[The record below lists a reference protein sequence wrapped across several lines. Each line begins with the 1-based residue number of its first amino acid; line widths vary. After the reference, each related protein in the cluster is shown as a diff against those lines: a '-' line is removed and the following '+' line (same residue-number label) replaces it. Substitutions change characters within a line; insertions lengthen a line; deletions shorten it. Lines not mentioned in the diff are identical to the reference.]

1 MTPNF
6 GSTGHTP
13 RMDSSAF
20 IRSRPGLLLLSAAL
34 MVAAVI
40 AWFVLGPMKAR
51 REARDFA
58 GQLQAAITQQ
68 QAHKVEKLL
77 ERVRTEKRLLN
88 AGSVKVAVAAAGTF
102 LLKEHALL
110 KNYEAAFANIPQKIT
125 GDPDAAQLAG
135 IAGQLATVRKALNAL
150 APDLKTENEP
160 GFQALETQWQ
170 KFLSQSSTAA
180 NNLLEQWIATAEK
193 QCNALDYRSPLE
205 KSAAPMTALAG
216 LVRKINDYESEFT
229 NQLSLRGDLLERSI
243 AVRAR
248 LAACDREL
256 EKLDDGMAALRRAG
270 TVREFSEGI
279 NLIASSEFSN
289 SPPAAAASAVQSLK
303 VSDETTL
310 RILLGATNAGTWACL
325 GRETG
330 RFVPETVMPAERLIL
345 QQLNND
351 PAISSNHRR
360 YHLWLDP
367 DGTQT
372 LDWITVGPFYN
383 TLGWKRIKAWSPSR
397 FSTIVQFQD
406 RDYGFFD
413 GQYRLSPTQ
422 LVYRLEALGNLQETA
437 AFYSVGLEK
446 VLSGNNS
453 YAIPL
458 LDVLDSIK
466 DSRAGSPLF
475 RAWLF
480 LRLTD
485 LMKLQPAAWGLD
497 FCPAARADQVQIE
510 KITGGPLDSGDWFV
524 SSRVNSYGEKLE
536 QFFDSK
542 KSVSYAKQA
551 AGLFALERAAAQ
563 SGLRYAG
570 FVGLDGKPNFVGSS
584 APEEIWG
591 YNSSH
596 SQPVLLAMKAGASSF
611 QEPAMPLSPLF
622 ALERP
627 RKEFLANVGVNP
639 EDPCFRDVLPPLFRI
654 STRIQP

>member
-1 MTPNF
+1 
-6 GSTGHTP
+6 
-13 RMDSSAF
+13 MDSSAF
-20 IRSRPGLLLLSAAL
+20 IRSRTGILLLSATL
-34 MVAAVI
+34 MVGAVI

-58 GQLQAAITQQ
+58 GQLQTAIAQQ
-68 QAHKVEKLL
+68 QAHTVEKLL
-77 ERVRTEKRLLN
+77 ERVRTEQRLLN
-88 AGSVKVAVAAAGTF
+88 TGSVQLAVAAAGTF

-125 GDPDAAQLAG
+125 GEPDVAQLAG
-135 IAGQLATVRKALNAL
+135 IAGQLATVRNALNAL

-170 KFLSQSSTAA
+170 KFLSQNSLVV
-180 NNLLEQWIATAEK
+180 NNLLDQWIATAEK
-193 QCNALDYRSPLE
+193 QCNALDYRSSPE
-205 KSAAPMTALAG
+205 KSAAQVTALSG
-216 LVRKINDYESEFT
+216 LVRKINDCESEFT
-229 NQLSLRGDLLERSI
+229 NYLSLRGDLLERSI

-256 EKLDDGMAALRRAG
+256 KKIDDGMAALRRAG
-270 TVREFSEGI
+270 MVKEFSDAI

-289 SPPAAAASAVQSLK
+289 SPPAAAASAVQSLD

-310 RILLGATNAGTWACL
+310 RILLGTTNAGTWACL
-325 GRETG
+325 KRETG
-330 RFVPETVMPAERLIL
+330 RFVPEAVMPAERLIL
-345 QQLNND
+345 QQFNND

-360 YHLWLDP
+360 YRLWLDP

-372 LDWITVGPFYN
+372 VEWITVGPFYN
-383 TLGWKRIKAWSPSR
+383 TLGWKQIKAWAPSR
-397 FSTIVQFQD
+397 FSTSVQFKD

-422 LVYRLEALGNLQETA
+422 LVYRVEDLGHLQETA

-453 YAIPL
+453 YASPL
-458 LDVLDSIK
+458 LEVLDAIK

-485 LMKLQPAAWGLD
+485 LMKCQPDAWGLN
-497 FCPAARADQVQIE
+497 FCPAVSADQVQIE
-510 KITGGPLDSGDWFV
+510 KITGGRLDDGDWFIPAK
-524 SSRVNSYGEKLE
+524 VNSHGKKLE

-551 AGLFALERAAAQ
+551 AGLFALARAAAQ

-584 APEEIWG
+584 APEEICG
-591 YNSSH
+591 YNSSY
-596 SQPVLLAMKAGASSF
+596 SQPVLLAMKAGAISF

-627 RKEFLANVGVNP
+627 RKEFLANAGVNP
-639 EDPCFRDVLPPLFRI
+639 ADPCFRDVLPPLFQAL
-654 STRIQP
+654 TQKQP

>member
-1 MTPNF
+1 
-6 GSTGHTP
+6 
-13 RMDSSAF
+13 MDNSAF
-20 IRSRPGLLLLSAAL
+20 IRSRRGILLLSATL
-34 MVAAVI
+34 IGVAVI

-58 GQLQAAITQQ
+58 GQLQAAIAQQ
-68 QAHKVEKLL
+68 QAHTVEKLL

-88 AGSVKVAVAAAGTF
+88 AGSVNVAVAAAQNF
-102 LLKEHALL
+102 LLKEYALL
-110 KNYEAAFANIPQKIT
+110 KNYEAAFANIPKKIT
-125 GDPDAAQLAG
+125 GDPVAAQLAVF
-135 IAGQLATVRKALNAL
+135 AGQLATVRNALNAL

-170 KFLSQSSTAA
+170 KFLSQNSTAV
-180 NNLLEQWIATAEK
+180 NNLLDQWIATAEK
-193 QCNALDYRSPLE
+193 ECNALNYRSSLE
-205 KSAAPMTALAG
+205 KSAAQITALTG
-216 LVRKINDYESEFT
+216 LVRKINDCESEFT
-229 NQLSLRGDLLERSI
+229 NHLSLRGDLLERSI
-243 AVRAR
+243 AVRTR
-248 LAACDREL
+248 LAAYDREL
-256 EKLDDGMAALRRAG
+256 KKIDDGMAALRRAG
-270 TVREFSEGI
+270 TVREFSEDI

-289 SPPAAAASAVQSLK
+289 SPPAAAASAVQSLNM
-303 VSDETTL
+303 SDETTL

-330 RFVPETVMPAERLIL
+330 RFVPEAVMPAERLIL

-360 YHLWLDP
+360 YRLWLNP
-367 DGTQT
+367 DGTKT
-372 LDWITVGPFYN
+372 LDWITIGPFYN

-413 GQYRLSPTQ
+413 DQYRLSPTQ

-458 LDVLDSIK
+458 LEVLNSIK
-466 DSRAGSPLF
+466 DSREGSPLF

-485 LMKLQPAAWGLD
+485 LMKCQPDAWGLD

-510 KITGGPLDSGDWFV
+510 KITGERLDSGDWFIPAK
-524 SSRVNSYGEKLE
+524 VNSHGKKLE
-536 QFFDSK
+536 QFFNSK
-542 KSVSYAKQA
+542 KSVSYTKQA
-551 AGLFALERAAAQ
+551 AGLFALASAAAQ
-563 SGLRYAG
+563 SGLRYVG

-627 RKEFLANVGVNP
+627 RKEFLANAGVNP
-639 EDPCFRDVLPPLFRI
+639 EDPCFRDVLPPLFRT
-654 STRIQP
+654 STRKQP

>member
-1 MTPNF
+1 
-6 GSTGHTP
+6 
-13 RMDSSAF
+13 MDSSAF
-20 IRSRPGLLLLSAAL
+20 IRSRTGILLLSATL
-34 MVAAVI
+34 IVGAVI
-40 AWFVLGPMKAR
+40 AWFALGPMKAH

-58 GQLQAAITQQ
+58 GQLQTAIAQQ
-68 QAHKVEKLL
+68 QAHRVEKLL
-77 ERVRTEKRLLN
+77 ERVRTEQRLLN
-88 AGSVKVAVAAAGTF
+88 AGSVQLAVAAAGTF

-110 KNYEAAFANIPQKIT
+110 KNYEAAFANMPQKIT
-125 GDPDAAQLAG
+125 GEPDAAQLAG
-135 IAGQLATVRKALNAL
+135 IASQLATVRDALNAL

-170 KFLSQSSTAA
+170 KFLSQNSLVV
-180 NNLLEQWIATAEK
+180 NNLLDQWIATAEK
-193 QCNALDYRSPLE
+193 QCNALDYRSSPE
-205 KSAAPMTALAG
+205 KSAAQVSALSG
-216 LVRKINDYESEFT
+216 LVRKINDCESAFT
-229 NQLSLRGDLLERSI
+229 NYLSLRGDLLERSI

-256 EKLDDGMAALRRAG
+256 KKIDDGMAALRRAG
-270 TVREFSEGI
+270 TVREFSDAI

-289 SPPAAAASAVQSLK
+289 SPPVAAASAAQSLK
-303 VSDETTL
+303 VSDETVL
-310 RILLGATNAGTWACL
+310 RILLGATNAGTWAACL
-325 GRETG
+325 GREPG
-330 RFVPETVMPAERLIL
+330 RFVPPAVVPAERLIL

-351 PAISSNHRR
+351 PAISSNHWR

-372 LDWITVGPFYN
+372 RDWITVGPFTN
-383 TLGWKRIKAWSPSR
+383 KLGWMRIKAWSPSR
-397 FSTIVQFQD
+397 FSTVVQFQD

-422 LVYRLEALGNLQETA
+422 LVYRVEDLGHLQETA

-446 VLSGNNS
+446 VLSGTNS

-458 LDVLDSIK
+458 LEVLNSIK
-466 DSRAGSPLF
+466 DSRAGSSLF

-485 LMKLQPAAWGLD
+485 LMKCQPDAWGLN
-497 FCPAARADQVQIE
+497 FCPAACADQVQIE
-510 KITGGPLDSGDWFV
+510 KIAGGRLDSGDWFIP
-524 SSRVNSYGEKLE
+524 SRVNSYGKKLE

-551 AGLFALERAAAQ
+551 AGLFALVRAAAQ
-563 SGLRYAG
+563 SGFRYAG

-596 SQPVLLAMKAGASSF
+596 NQPVLLTMKAGASSF
-611 QEPAMPLSPLF
+611 QEPAMPFSPLF

-627 RKEFLANVGVNP
+627 RKEFLANAGVNP
-639 EDPCFRDVLPPLFRI
+639 EDPCFRDVLPPLFRT
-654 STRIQP
+654 STRK

>member
-1 MTPNF
+1 
-6 GSTGHTP
+6 
-13 RMDSSAF
+13 
-20 IRSRPGLLLLSAAL
+20 
-34 MVAAVI
+34 
-40 AWFVLGPMKAR
+40 
-51 REARDFA
+51 
-58 GQLQAAITQQ
+58 
-68 QAHKVEKLL
+68 
-77 ERVRTEKRLLN
+77 
-88 AGSVKVAVAAAGTF
+88 
-102 LLKEHALL
+102 
-110 KNYEAAFANIPQKIT
+110 
-125 GDPDAAQLAG
+125 
-135 IAGQLATVRKALNAL
+135 
-150 APDLKTENEP
+150 
-160 GFQALETQWQ
+160 
-170 KFLSQSSTAA
+170 
-180 NNLLEQWIATAEK
+180 
-193 QCNALDYRSPLE
+193 
-205 KSAAPMTALAG
+205 
-216 LVRKINDYESEFT
+216 
-229 NQLSLRGDLLERSI
+229 
-243 AVRAR
+243 
-248 LAACDREL
+248 
-256 EKLDDGMAALRRAG
+256 
-270 TVREFSEGI
+270 
-279 NLIASSEFSN
+279 
-289 SPPAAAASAVQSLK
+289 VQSLK

-310 RILLGATNAGTWACL
+310 RILLGATNAGDWACL

-383 TLGWKRIKAWSPSR
+383 MLGWKRIKAWSPSR
-397 FSTIVQFQD
+397 FPTIVQFQD

-422 LVYRLEALGNLQETA
+422 LVYRVEDLGNLQETA

-458 LDVLDSIK
+458 LEVLDSIK
-466 DSRAGSPLF
+466 DSHAGSPLF

-485 LMKLQPAAWGLD
+485 LMKCQPAAWGLD

-524 SSRVNSYGEKLE
+524 PARVNSYGEKLE

-551 AGLFALERAAAQ
+551 AGLFALSRAVAQ

-584 APEEIWG
+584 APREIWG

-611 QEPAMPLSPLF
+611 REPAMPLSPLF

-627 RKEFLANVGVNP
+627 RKEFLADVGVNP
-639 EDPCFRDVLPPLFRI
+639 EDPCFKDVLPPLFQT
-654 STRIQP
+654 STRKQP

>member
-1 MTPNF
+1 MVLIHI
-6 GSTGHTP
+6 S

-20 IRSRPGLLLLSAAL
+20 IRSRTGILLLSAAL
-34 MVAAVI
+34 VVGAVI
-40 AWFVLGPMKAR
+40 AWFVLGPMKAH

-58 GQLQAAITQQ
+58 GQLQAAIAQQ
-68 QAHKVEKLL
+68 QAHKVETLL

-88 AGSVKVAVAAAGTF
+88 ADSVKVAVADAGTF

-110 KNYEAAFANIPQKIT
+110 KNYEAAFANIPPKIT
-125 GDPDAAQLAG
+125 GDPDAAQLAV
-135 IAGQLATVRKALNAL
+135 IAGQLAAVRNALNAL

-160 GFQALETQWQ
+160 GFQAFEAQWQ
-170 KFLSQSSTAA
+170 KFLSQNSTAV
-180 NNLLEQWIATAEK
+180 NHLLDQWIATAEN
-193 QCNALDYRSPLE
+193 QCNALDYRSRPE
-205 KSAAPMTALAG
+205 KIATQTTALSG
-216 LVRKINDYESEFT
+216 LVRKINDCESEFT
-229 NQLSLRGDLLERSI
+229 NYLSLRGDLLERSI

-256 EKLDDGMAALRRAG
+256 KKLDDGMAALRSAG
-270 TVREFSEGI
+270 TVKEFSRGI

-289 SPPAAAASAVQSLK
+289 SPPAAAASAVQSLD

-310 RILLGATNAGTWACL
+310 RILLEATNAGTWACL

-330 RFVPETVMPAERLIL
+330 RFVPEAVMPAERLIL

-351 PAISSNHRR
+351 PAISSNHWR
-360 YHLWLDP
+360 YRLWLDP

-372 LDWITVGPFYN
+372 PDWITVGPFYN
-383 TLGWKRIKAWSPSR
+383 SVGWKRIKAWSPSR
-397 FSTIVQFQD
+397 FSTVVQFQD
-406 RDYGFFD
+406 QDYGFFD

-422 LVYRLEALGNLQETA
+422 FVYRLEDLGHLQETA

-466 DSRAGSPLF
+466 DSREGSPLF

-485 LMKLQPAAWGLD
+485 LMKLQPDAWGLH
-497 FCPAARADQVQIE
+497 FCPAAHADEVQIE
-510 KITGGPLDSGDWFV
+510 KITGGRLDSGDWFNP
-524 SSRVNSYGEKLE
+524 SRVNSYGKKLE

-551 AGLFALERAAAQ
+551 AGLFALARAAAQ
-563 SGLRYAG
+563 SGLRYVG
-570 FVGLDGKPNFVGSS
+570 FVGLDGKPNFAGSS

-596 SQPVLLAMKAGASSF
+596 SQPVLLAMKVGAGSF

-627 RKEFLANVGVNP
+627 RKEFLANAGVNP
-639 EDPCFRDVLPPLFRI
+639 EDPCFRDVLPPLFRT
-654 STRIQP
+654 STQRQP

>member
-1 MTPNF
+1 
-6 GSTGHTP
+6 
-13 RMDSSAF
+13 MDSSAF
-20 IRSRPGLLLLSAAL
+20 IHSRPGILLLSATL
-34 MVAAVI
+34 IVGAVI

-58 GQLQAAITQQ
+58 GQLQVAIAQQ
-68 QAHKVEKLL
+68 QAHTVEKLL
-77 ERVRTEKRLLN
+77 ERVRMEQRLLN
-88 AGSVKVAVAAAGTF
+88 AGSVQVAVAAAGTF

-110 KNYEAAFANIPQKIT
+110 KNYEAAFAKIPQKIT

-135 IAGQLATVRKALNAL
+135 IGGQLAMVRNALNSL
-150 APDLKTENEP
+150 APDLRTENEP

-170 KFLSQSSTAA
+170 KFLSQNSTAV
-180 NNLLEQWIATAEK
+180 NNLLDQWIATAEK
-193 QCNALDYRSPLE
+193 QCNALDYRSPPE
-205 KSAAPMTALAG
+205 KSAAPMTALSG
-216 LVRKINDYESEFT
+216 LVRKINDCESEFT
-229 NQLSLRGDLLERSI
+229 NYLSLRGDLLERSI
-243 AVRAR
+243 AVRVK
-248 LAACDREL
+248 LAAYDREL
-256 EKLDDGMAALRRAG
+256 KKLDDGMAALRRAG
-270 TVREFSEGI
+270 TIKEFSEDI
-279 NLIASSEFSN
+279 NVIASSKFSN
-289 SPPAAAASAVQSLK
+289 SPPAAAASAVQSLN

-325 GRETG
+325 GRATG
-330 RFVPETVMPAERLIL
+330 RFVPEAVMPAERLIL

-360 YHLWLDP
+360 YRLWLDP
-367 DGTQT
+367 GGTQT

-422 LVYRLEALGNLQETA
+422 LVYRLEDLGNLPETA

-458 LDVLDSIK
+458 LEVLNSIK
-466 DSRAGSPLF
+466 DSREGSPLF

-485 LMKLQPAAWGLD
+485 LMKLQPDAWGLD

-551 AGLFALERAAAQ
+551 AGLFELSRATAQ

-591 YNSSH
+591 FNSSH
-596 SQPVLLAMKAGASSF
+596 SQPVLLARKAGASSF

-622 ALERP
+622 TLGKP
-627 RKEFLANVGVNP
+627 RKEFLANAGVNP
-639 EDPCFRDVLPPLFRI
+639 EDPCFRDVLPPLFLA
-654 STRIQP
+654 STPK

>member
-1 MTPNF
+1 
-6 GSTGHTP
+6 
-13 RMDSSAF
+13 MDSSAF
-20 IRSRPGLLLLSAAL
+20 IRSRTGILLLSATL
-34 MVAAVI
+34 MVGAVI

-58 GQLQAAITQQ
+58 GQLQTAIAQQ
-68 QAHKVEKLL
+68 QAHTVEKLL
-77 ERVRTEKRLLN
+77 ERVRTEQRLLN
-88 AGSVKVAVAAAGTF
+88 TGSVQLAVAAAGTF

-125 GDPDAAQLAG
+125 GEPDVAQLAG
-135 IAGQLATVRKALNAL
+135 IAGQLATVRNALNAL

-170 KFLSQSSTAA
+170 KFLSQNSLVV
-180 NNLLEQWIATAEK
+180 NNLLDQWIATAEK
-193 QCNALDYRSPLE
+193 QCNALDYRSSPE
-205 KSAAPMTALAG
+205 KSAAQVTALSG
-216 LVRKINDYESEFT
+216 LVRKINDCESEFT
-229 NQLSLRGDLLERSI
+229 NYLSLRGDLLERSI

-256 EKLDDGMAALRRAG
+256 KKIDDGMAALRRAG
-270 TVREFSEGI
+270 MVKEFSDAI
-279 NLIASSEFSN
+279 NLIASSGFSN
-289 SPPAAAASAVQSLK
+289 SPPATAASAVQSLD

-310 RILLGATNAGTWACL
+310 RILLGTTNAGTWACL
-325 GRETG
+325 KRETG
-330 RFVPETVMPAERLIL
+330 RFVPEAVMPAERLIL
-345 QQLNND
+345 QQFNND

-360 YHLWLDP
+360 YCLWLDP

-372 LDWITVGPFYN
+372 VEWITVGPFYN
-383 TLGWKRIKAWSPSR
+383 TLGWKQIKAWAPSR
-397 FSTIVQFQD
+397 FSTIVQFKD

-422 LVYRLEALGNLQETA
+422 LVYRVEDLGHLQETA

-453 YAIPL
+453 YASPL
-458 LDVLDSIK
+458 LEVLDSIK
-466 DSRAGSPLF
+466 DSQAGSPLF

-485 LMKLQPAAWGLD
+485 LMKCQPDAWGLN
-497 FCPAARADQVQIE
+497 FCPAVSADQVQIE
-510 KITGGPLDSGDWFV
+510 KITGGRLDDGDWFV
-524 SSRVNSYGEKLE
+524 PARVNSHGKKLE

-551 AGLFALERAAAQ
+551 AGLFALAHAAAQ

-584 APEEIWG
+584 GPEEIWG

-611 QEPAMPLSPLF
+611 QEPAMPLSPIFTLG
-622 ALERP
+622 RP
-627 RKEFLANVGVNP
+627 SREFLADVGVNP
-639 EDPCFRDVLPPLFRI
+639 EDPCFRDVLPPLFRT
-654 STRIQP
+654 STRKQP

>member
-6 GSTGHTP
+6 GSIGHTS
-13 RMDSSAF
+13 RMDSSAL
-20 IRSRPGLLLLSAAL
+20 IRSRTGLLLLSATL
-34 MVAAVI
+34 IVGAVI
-40 AWFVLGPMKAR
+40 AWLVLGPMKAR

-58 GQLQAAITQQ
+58 GQLRAAIAQQ
-68 QAHKVEKLL
+68 QAHTVEKLL
-77 ERVRTEKRLLN
+77 ERVRTEQRLLN
-88 AGSVKVAVAAAGTF
+88 AGSVQEAVAAAGTF

-110 KNYEAAFANIPQKIT
+110 KNYEAAFANIPKKIT

-135 IAGQLATVRKALNAL
+135 IAGQLATVRNALNAL

-170 KFLSQSSTAA
+170 KFLSQNSTAV
-180 NNLLEQWIATAEK
+180 NNLIEQWIATAEK

-205 KSAAPMTALAG
+205 KSAAPMTALSG
-216 LVRKINDYESEFT
+216 LVRKINDCESEFT
-229 NQLSLRGDLLERSI
+229 NYLSFRGDLLERSI
-243 AVRAR
+243 TVRAR
-248 LAACDREL
+248 LAACEREL

-289 SPPAAAASAVQSLK
+289 SPPVAAASAVQSLE

-310 RILLGATNAGTWACL
+310 RILLGATNAGTWTCL
-325 GRETG
+325 GRAG
-330 RFVPETVMPAERLIL
+330 RFVPETVMPAERLIF

-351 PAISSNHRR
+351 PAISSNHWR
-360 YHLWLDP
+360 YRLWLDP

-372 LDWITVGPFYN
+372 LDWIIVGPFYN

-446 VLSGNNS
+446 VLAGTNS

-458 LDVLDSIK
+458 LEVLDSIK

-485 LMKLQPAAWGLD
+485 LMNLQPAAWGLY
-497 FCPAARADQVQIE
+497 FCPAVRADQVQME

-524 SSRVNSYGEKLE
+524 PSRVNSYGKKLE

-551 AGLFALERAAAQ
+551 AGLFALSRAAAQ

-584 APEEIWG
+584 APAEIWG

-596 SQPVLLAMKAGASSF
+596 SQPVLLAMKAGARSF
-611 QEPAMPLSPLF
+611 QEPALPLSPLF

-627 RKEFLANVGVNP
+627 RKEFLANAGVNP
-639 EDPCFRDVLPPLFRI
+639 EDPCFRDVLPPLFRT
-654 STRIQP
+654 STRKQP

>member
-1 MTPNF
+1 
-6 GSTGHTP
+6 
-13 RMDSSAF
+13 MDNSAF
-20 IRSRPGLLLLSAAL
+20 IRSRTGILLLSATL
-34 MVAAVI
+34 IVGSII

-51 REARDFA
+51 RAASDFA
-58 GQLQAAITQQ
+58 VQLQAAIAQQ
-68 QAHKVEKLL
+68 QAHTVEKLL
-77 ERVRTEKRLLN
+77 ERVRTEQRLLN
-88 AGSVKVAVAAAGTF
+88 AGSVKVAVADAGTF

-135 IAGQLATVRKALNAL
+135 VAGQLATVRNALNAL

-170 KFLSQSSTAA
+170 KFLSQNSMAV
-180 NNLLEQWIATAEK
+180 NDHLDQWIATAEK
-193 QCNALDYRSPLE
+193 QCNSLDYRSSLE
-205 KSAAPMTALAG
+205 KSAAQIAALSD
-216 LVRKINDYESEFT
+216 LVRKINDCESEFT
-229 NQLSLRGDLLERSI
+229 NYLSLRGDLLERSI
-243 AVRAR
+243 AVRKR
-248 LAACDREL
+248 LAAYDREL
-256 EKLDDGMAALRRAG
+256 KKNDDGMAALRRAG
-270 TVREFSEGI
+270 TIKEFSEAI
-279 NLIASSEFSN
+279 NLIASSGFSN
-289 SPPAAAASAVQSLK
+289 SPPAAAASAVQSIKL
-303 VSDETTL
+303 SDETTL
-310 RILLGATNAGTWACL
+310 RILLEVTNAGAWACL

-330 RFVPETVMPAERLIL
+330 RFVPEAVMPAERLIL

-360 YHLWLDP
+360 YRLWLDP

-383 TLGWKRIKAWSPSR
+383 TLGWKQIKAWSPSR

-422 LVYRLEALGNLQETA
+422 LVYRLEDLGNLQETA

-446 VLSGNNS
+446 VLSGTNS
-453 YAIPL
+453 YATPL
-458 LDVLDSIK
+458 LEVLNSIK

-485 LMKLQPAAWGLD
+485 LMKLQPDAWGLD

-510 KITGGPLDSGDWFV
+510 KITGGRLDSGDWFV
-524 SSRVNSYGEKLE
+524 PARVNSYGKKLE
-536 QFFDSK
+536 QYFDSK
-542 KSVSYAKQA
+542 KSVSYPKQA
-551 AGLFALERAAAQ
+551 AGLFALARAAAQ

-584 APEEIWG
+584 VPGEIWG

-596 SQPVLLAMKAGASSF
+596 SQPVLLAMKTGASSF
-611 QEPAMPLSPLF
+611 QELAMPLSPLF

-627 RKEFLANVGVNP
+627 RKEFLANAGVNP
-639 EDPCFRDVLPPLFRI
+639 GDPCFRDVLPPLFRT
-654 STRIQP
+654 STRKQP

>member
-1 MTPNF
+1 
-6 GSTGHTP
+6 
-13 RMDSSAF
+13 MDSSAF
-20 IRSRPGLLLLSAAL
+20 IRSRTGILLLSATL
-34 MVAAVI
+34 MVGAVI

-58 GQLQAAITQQ
+58 GQLQTAIAQQ
-68 QAHKVEKLL
+68 QAHTVEKLL
-77 ERVRTEKRLLN
+77 ERVRTEQRLLYT
-88 AGSVKVAVAAAGTF
+88 GSVQLAVAAAGTF

-125 GDPDAAQLAG
+125 GEPDAAQLAG
-135 IAGQLATVRKALNAL
+135 VAGQLATVHNALNAL

-170 KFLSQSSTAA
+170 KFLSQNSLVV
-180 NNLLEQWIATAEK
+180 NNLLDQWIATAEK
-193 QCNALDYRSPLE
+193 QCNSLDYRSSPE
-205 KSAAPMTALAG
+205 KSAAQVTALSG
-216 LVRKINDYESEFT
+216 LVRKINDCESEFT
-229 NQLSLRGDLLERSI
+229 NYLSLRGDLLERSI

-256 EKLDDGMAALRRAG
+256 KKIDDGMAALRRAG
-270 TVREFSEGI
+270 MVKEFSDAI

-289 SPPAAAASAVQSLK
+289 SPPAAAASAVQSLD

-310 RILLGATNAGTWACL
+310 RILLGTTNAGTWACL
-325 GRETG
+325 KRETG
-330 RFVPETVMPAERLIL
+330 RFVPEAVMPAERLIL
-345 QQLNND
+345 QQFNND

-360 YHLWLDP
+360 YRLWLDP

-372 LDWITVGPFYN
+372 VEWITVGPFYN
-383 TLGWKRIKAWSPSR
+383 TLGWKQIKAWAPSR
-397 FSTIVQFQD
+397 FSTSVQFKD

-422 LVYRLEALGNLQETA
+422 LVYRVEDLGHLQETA

-453 YAIPL
+453 YASPL
-458 LDVLDSIK
+458 LEVLDAIK
-466 DSRAGSPLF
+466 DSRTGSPLF

-485 LMKLQPAAWGLD
+485 LMKCQPDAWGLN
-497 FCPAARADQVQIE
+497 FSPAVSADQVQIE
-510 KITGGPLDSGDWFV
+510 KITGGRLDDGDWFV
-524 SSRVNSYGEKLE
+524 PARVNSHGKKLE

-551 AGLFALERAAAQ
+551 AGLFALARAVAQ

-584 APEEIWG
+584 APEEVWG
-591 YNSSH
+591 YHSSH

-627 RKEFLANVGVNP
+627 SREFLANVGVNP
-639 EDPCFRDVLPPLFRI
+639 EDPCFRDVLPPLFQT
-654 STRIQP
+654 STRKQP